1 VDGSLRCYTYS
12 RLQFAINN
20 NPIREDN
27 MSFLHRTAKLTAT
40 AAAAMTVA
48 VGCATSKQAPQT
60 PAPKAAAPAAAAMPA
75 EPKNDVYTVVK
86 GDCLWCISGKSEIYN
101 DPYQWPVIYRANRD
115 QIKDADLIYPG
126 QELAIDRNASDALK
140 AAADKHARNR
150 GAWAIGVVEESDKA
164 YLNNNP

>member
-1 VDGSLRCYTYS
+1 
-12 RLQFAINN
+12 
-20 NPIREDN
+20 

-40 AAAAMTVA
+40 AAAAMIVA
-48 VGCATSKQAPQT
+48 VGCATSKQAPPT
-60 PAPKAAAPAAAAMPA
+60 PAPKAAAPAAAAAAPA
-75 EPKNDVYTVVK
+75 GPKNDVYKVIK

-126 QELAIDRNASDALK
+126 QELTIDRNASDALK

-164 YLNNNP
+164 FLNNNP